1 MQYLFLLTGLK
12 NMKTISIALALIV
25 VCTDLL
31 TKWWVKSTLSL
42 HYYPVIEGFF
52 TVHYV
57 ENRGIVFGFFNEFH
71 SEWKSPVL
79 AMLALFAIGMV
90 LYYIWTTPTSELLVM
105 AAFGLV
111 LGGIL
116 GNFFDRLFH
125 GFVVDFIKL
134 HWRGEWAWPTF
145 NVADSAITTGVILI
159 MTSNVVGSLDKSEKD
174 HNTVSE

>member
-1 MQYLFLLTGLK
+1 MLIGIEQKRFWFYG
-12 NMKTISIALALIV
+12 IAVALIF
-25 VCTDLL
+25 TADRI
-31 TKWWVKSTLSL
+31 TKLAIESSMPLYHSR
-42 HYYPVIEGFF
+42 PVIEGFF

-90 LYYIWTTPTSELLVM
+90 LYYIWTTPTSELLVL